1 MNVKTAARAYGLT
14 INEQPDIVIG
24 AGDAILGKCTKTSIG
39 LADGDESL
47 AAIEPDLDAVCL
59 SVSDVFQ
66 LDGKNQ
72 LRTQDMLTENKRLI
86 GIQLVSD
93 REEPGFG
100 TFPSFYP
107 IGRDRSA
114 YGQHRT
120 RAGNPCRGVSANL
133 TRNPSP
139 IDTHSIF
146 PFVGSVLNVAVPSLP
161 AEGPYTEREKHERQR
176 VWPPCGWLP
185 EGRWWP
191 VTQIHARASGLR
203 RRARLLRRLDS
214 KPCGLRASHRQRF
227 GRAHGLRVRST
238 QTDRTGVERGGHRI
252 SLAGRRGKPAGQAE
266 GKPNNPRDN

>member
-161 AEGPYTEREKHERQR
+161 AEGPTRKEKPMNTKDYGH
-176 VWPPCGWLP
+176 
-185 EGRWWP
+185 
-191 VTQIHARASGLR
+191 HASGYRKADGGPSRKFMRGLAVLAVVLAFCFIWLMTHPACATPLANGICSLMGFGFVPLR
-203 RRARLLRRLDS
+203 LIALVLS
-214 KPCGLRASHRQRF
+214 EA
-227 GRAHGLRVRST
+227 
-238 QTDRTGVERGGHRI
+238 GVE
-252 SLAGRRGKPAGQAE
+252 
-266 GKPNNPRDN
+266 